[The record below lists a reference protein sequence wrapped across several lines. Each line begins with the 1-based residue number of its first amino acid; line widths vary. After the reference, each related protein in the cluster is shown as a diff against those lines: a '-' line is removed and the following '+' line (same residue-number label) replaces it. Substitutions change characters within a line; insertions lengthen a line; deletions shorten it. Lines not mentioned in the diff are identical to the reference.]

1 MDIKTKLYVAKIFDN
16 DLVAT
21 HKSKVIV
28 NLNKPAYIG
37 MYILAF
43 IKVLMNELH
52 YHYINNKYSNKSKL
66 LLTDTDSLMHKRRTK
81 ECLILIKTP

>member
-1 MDIKTKLYVAKIFDN
+1 MDIKTKLYIAKIFDN
-16 DLVAT
+16 DLVAI
-21 HKSKVIV
+21 HESKVIV

-37 MYILAF
+37 MYILSF
-43 IKVLMNELH
+43 IKVLMNELQ

-66 LLTDTDSLMHKRRTK
+66 LLTETDSLMYKRRTE

>member
-1 MDIKTKLYVAKIFDN
+1 MDIKTKLYIAKIFDN
-16 DLVAT
+16 DLVAI
-21 HKSKVIV
+21 HESKVIV

-66 LLTDTDSLMHKRRTK
+66 LLTDTDSLMYKRRTE